1 MNSNNFSSHSRFENI
16 YNKRRFSC
24 KNYKKVEQAIVS
36 VIYKENQN
44 YNTTL
49 ASCADKN
56 QNILMNSTIR
66 STLNRRNCDKC
77 QENLSISPKNTLKS
91 TSIVNRVLNKCD
103 GNTSVLLLGN
113 YRNNKKSS
121 MTETPNII
129 EDDHKAVL
137 NHDLQN
143 ITCFCNKSN
152 TNCNLYNKNEIHC
165 EQNVKFQQK
174 SLPIISQQRSL
185 EAKACRK
192 RNQSNAT
199 NETDCN
205 ISMQTKRENSCD
217 ISKSITTE
225 ESRKGVYTKGKRQ
238 RTIKSTCHLQIKKNK
253 QKRIYS
259 TVHKYKQCNKVT
271 KNKYYKVIGKRK
283 DISNFSTVTIIPSSK
298 IDTKINKDIA
308 RHKNCIDI
316 KNLIIPLIK
325 IDDLPTSELSKLIQ
339 STKSIE
345 NKENIQKD
353 ENICNE
359 TGNIV
364 EIQCSAYKKHS
375 ATELKQEQEINIL
388 YKSVFEERC
397 TIFEENVVNKIDENI
412 RNIKFEEE
420 TYKISPENI
429 LQFFLKNR
437 RDIDIRTRLRSSIE
451 NIYKYHIRKSVAM
464 CIKCIEVFNLLRQFS
479 GKVNFVQ
486 NEKVCI
492 ECTLCNLQIN
502 SLFYFQKHLMDIHL
516 QCERKSLRKQK
527 KFAVAVINFSDQLD
541 LDINNQF
548 IFECCCCSK
557 IFDHTTNFEEHIKNM
572 HHGFDHHTDD
582 VKKCEAEQMAVT
594 SETYTTFKNEQVFN
608 ETCALGKNYIFD
620 VPTNID
626 EISNSGKEINI
637 QNDYINEYDINAKEI
652 ILKNNIYHTN
662 SNNKNLL
669 LEMEVKGEQ
678 INDINNSDV
687 TEIRKENQKLKED
700 IEKLNDE
707 KYLNSI
713 SKLKLSNISI
723 KIDGRFKEYWKHKKS
738 FSFICNVCFKK
749 YRRKQAFLSHISK
762 HVTNFDTNVH
772 EQQKAE
778 ENNDLIRH
786 ENDVVLNA
794 HTKTSQDNS
803 KSFKDNNVLHSTI
816 NLAESDQNT
825 LMSRTIDNEVD
836 NGENGNVEY
845 DIKDDSVASKTD
857 DCNFALYINLT
868 HTQKTRNDAKRQKL
882 IKYSMN
888 ITKKRKTSTNEQQNT
903 ENEIGNMFPTNFT
916 TNTNSIID
924 ASKENVSYGLKEL
937 HCIIC
942 DKRFSSLTIFKEHM
956 FFLHDSLFED
966 PRSPNLSMIP
976 YKVKDLSAQGT
987 RVSKMKRNVT
997 CKIKE
1002 VKKVLQQ
1009 ENKQKYRKWRCNACK
1024 ENFALLRNYLRH
1036 KYYCHNDES
1045 VVHICDNCNKIL
1057 TSVAMVNIHMCI
1069 NVTTWNCKRC
1079 SLTFPNGI
1087 SLTRHN
1093 MNYHLEKVG
1102 PHVCKTC
1109 KLNFLTMYMLT
1120 RHETTHSISNNSN
1133 VTETFIDLSAPAK
1146 DYLPCTVDNT
1156 NVNSEFS
1163 RKQLN
1168 DKAIPYRNKNVE
1180 IKELDELNEKLSE
1193 MHITSNIPHDDKNIL
1208 HCNTLCATA
1217 VQFNLHLE
1225 ERHKREICQICN
1237 SLYFTDKV
1245 VKHLISDHIVSN
1257 NVCFRENDANIE
1269 ITQGDIN
1276 SQNDIIEILGV
1287 KRLLSLYEYQRF
1299 DTIVENKCFSCIT
1312 CSEQFSNTQQYKVHY
1327 LKYHDTICLLCNIKF
1342 EHNLQALEHKIKI
1355 HKSID
1360 LYLWIAQKLILQLR
1374 QYGNT
1379 IEDVILKSNEIRVC

>member
-1 MNSNNFSSHSRFENI
+1 MKSNNLSSHNRFQNI
-16 YNKRRFSC
+16 YNKKRLSC
-24 KNYKKVEQAIVS
+24 KNYKKEKQAIVS
-36 VIYKENQN
+36 IIYKENQN

-49 ASCADKN
+49 GSCANEN

-66 STLNRRNCDKC
+66 STLNRRNCEKC
-77 QENLSISPKNTLKS
+77 QEDLSISPKKNLKS
-91 TSIVNRVLNKCD
+91 TSIVNGVLNKCD
-103 GNTSVLLLGN
+103 RNTSVFLLRN
-113 YRNNKKSS
+113 YKNNKKLG
-121 MTETPNII
+121 MTKTPNII
-129 EDDHKAVL
+129 EDNHETVL

-143 ITCFCNKSN
+143 IMCFCNKSN
-152 TNCNLYNKNEIHC
+152 AKCNLYNKNKIHC
-165 EQNVKFQQK
+165 EQNVKFQQE
-174 SLPIISQQRSL
+174 SLPIISQERSL
-185 EAKACRK
+185 EVKTRRK
-192 RNQSNAT
+192 RNHSNAT

-205 ISMQTKRENSCD
+205 ISIQTTRENSCD

-225 ESRKGVYTKGKRQ
+225 ESRKGAYTKGKRQ

-253 QKRIYS
+253 QRIYS

-271 KNKYYKVIGKRK
+271 KNKLVIGKRK
-283 DISNFSTVTIIPSSK
+283 DTSNFSTDTIIPSSK

-325 IDDLPTSELSKLIQ
+325 IDDLSTSELSKLIQ

-353 ENICNE
+353 EDICNE
-359 TGNIV
+359 TKNIT
-364 EIQCSAYKKHS
+364 EIQCSTYKRYRT
-375 ATELKQEQEINIL
+375 TELKQGQEINIL

-397 TIFEENVVNKIDENI
+397 TKFEENVVNKIDENI
-412 RNIKFEEE
+412 RNIQFEKE
-420 TYKISPENI
+420 TYTVSPGNI
-429 LQFFLKNR
+429 LQFFLKNK

-451 NIYKYHIRKSVAM
+451 NIYEYHIRKSVAM
-464 CIKCIEVFNLLRQFS
+464 CSKCTEVFNLLQQFS

-502 SLFYFQKHLMDIHL
+502 SLFHFQKHLMDIHL
-516 QCERKSLRKQK
+516 QCERKSLHKRK
-527 KFAVAVINFSDQLD
+527 KFAVAIINFSDQLD
-541 LDINNQF
+541 LNINNKF

-572 HHGFDHHTDD
+572 HHGFNHHTDD
-582 VKKCEAEQMAVT
+582 VKKCEARQIAVT
-594 SETYTTFKNEQVFN
+594 CESYTTFKNKQVFN
-608 ETCALGKNYIFD
+608 ETRALDKNYISD
-620 VPTNID
+620 APTNID
-626 EISNSGKEINI
+626 EISNSGKEMNI
-637 QNDYINEYDINAKEI
+637 QNNHINEYDINTKEI
-652 ILKNNIYHTN
+652 ILKNNIYHTD
-662 SNNKNLL
+662 SNDKNLL
-669 LEMEVKGEQ
+669 LEMEVKDKQ

-687 TEIRKENQKLKED
+687 TQIRKENQKFKED
-700 IEKLNDE
+700 IEKLNVDE
-707 KYLNSI
+707 KYSNSI
-713 SKLKLSNISI
+713 SKLELSNVSI
-723 KIDGRFKEYWKHKKS
+723 KIDRRFKEYWKRKKS

-749 YRRKQAFLSHISK
+749 YKRKQALLSHMSK
-762 HVTNFDTNVH
+762 HITDFDTNVQ

-803 KSFKDNNVLHSTI
+803 KSFKDNIVLHSTI

-825 LMSRTIDNEVD
+825 LISKTIGNEVD
-836 NGENGNVEY
+836 SGENGNVEY
-845 DIKDDSVASKTD
+845 DIKEDSAASKTD
-857 DCNFALYINLT
+857 DSNFALYINLA
-868 HTQKTRNDAKRQKL
+868 HTQKTRNGAKRQKL
-882 IKYSMN
+882 IKFNVN
-888 ITKKRKTSTNEQQNT
+888 ITKKPKTSTNEQQST

-937 HCIIC
+937 HCNIC
-942 DKRFSSLTIFKEHM
+942 DKKFSSLTIFKEHM

-966 PRSPNLSMIP
+966 PKSPNLSMIP
-976 YKVKDLSAQGT
+976 YKVKNLSTQGT
-987 RVSKMKRNVT
+987 CVSKMERNMT

-1002 VKKVLQQ
+1002 SKEVLQK

-1057 TSVAMVNIHMCI
+1057 TSVAMVNIHMCT

-1079 SLTFPNGI
+1079 GLTFSNGI
-1087 SLTRHN
+1087 SLTQHN

-1102 PHVCKTC
+1102 PHECKIC

-1133 VTETFIDLSAPAK
+1133 ITETFIDLSVPAK
-1146 DYLPCTVDNT
+1146 DYLPYTVDNI

-1168 DKAIPYRNKNVE
+1168 NKGIPYMNKNVE
-1180 IKELDELNEKLSE
+1180 IEELDELNEKFSE
-1193 MHITSNIPHDDKNIL
+1193 IHITSNIPHNDKNIL
-1208 HCNTLCATA
+1208 HCNTLSATA
-1217 VQFNLHLE
+1217 LQFKLHLE
-1225 ERHKREICQICN
+1225 KRHKREICRICN
-1237 SLYFTDKV
+1237 SLYFTDELI
-1245 VKHLISDHIVSN
+1245 KHLISDHIVSN
-1257 NVCFRENDANIE
+1257 NVCFRENNANIE
-1269 ITQGDIN
+1269 ITQGNLN
-1276 SQNDIIEILGV
+1276 SQNDIIEILGI

-1312 CSEQFSNTQQYKVHY
+1312 CPKQFSNTQQYKLHY
-1327 LKYHDTICLLCNIKF
+1327 LIYHDIMCLLCNIRF
-1342 EHNLQALEHKIKI
+1342 EHNFQALEHKIKI

-1360 LYLWIAQKLILQLR
+1360 LYLWIVQKLILQLR
-1374 QYGNT
+1374 QYGST
-1379 IEDVILKSNEIRVC
+1379 IEDVILKSSEIRVC